1 MPGLPYEEGE
11 ESSTEMEEY
20 TDEENADAQARAER
34 YLQRVQ
40 QVIMDYVD
48 EDTWSYEAY
57 TQSESYYSDYEN
69 EAEEDTASWAES
81 GEWNDDVV
89 D

>member
-34 YLQRVQ
+34 YL
-40 QVIMDYVD
+40 
-48 EDTWSYEAY
+48 
-57 TQSESYYSDYEN
+57 
-69 EAEEDTASWAES
+69 
-81 GEWNDDVV
+81 
-89 D
+89 